1 MSLSELS
8 DERLVVIVRE
18 KDREAY
24 GELIKRYQSKLSHYL
39 RKFINNSAELEDVLQ
54 DVFIKAFR
62 NLNSFNT
69 EQKFSSWIF
78 RITHNEAINNIKKRK
93 NERLSLDE
101 NEWEIVD
108 EKIDLDAELD
118 KKISNKQIADAIVR
132 LKDKYRDPIILF
144 FFEGKT
150 YEEISDILKIPI
162 NTVGTFILRG
172 KKHLK
177 DLLTK

>member
-8 DERLVVIVRE
+8 DEELVVVVRE
-18 KDREAY
+18 KDKEAY
-24 GELIKRYQSKLSHYL
+24 GELIKRYQTKLSHYL

-62 NLNSFNT
+62 NLNSFDT

-93 NERLSLDE
+93 NERLLLDE
-101 NEWEIVD
+101 NEWDVVD
-108 EKIDLDAELD
+108 EKIDLGRELD
-118 KKISNKQIADAIVR
+118 GKITGEQVAVALTK
-132 LKDKYRDPIILF
+132 LKEKYRDPIVLF
-144 FFEGKT
+144 FFEEKT
-150 YEEISDILKIPI
+150 YEEISDILKIPV
-162 NTVGTFILRG
+162 NTVGTFISRG

-177 DLLTK
+177 DLLKK